1 MERER
6 WRQASPCHL
15 SSLLQ
20 LVLHTRLMLLS
31 YIKHVT
37 TGSSSAGSHSKT
49 KPSNGVPPPPPPD
62 DVMDSSRGGE
72 FSQQVVEGS
81 EEETAVSSTELDE
94 VVKIQT
100 KLLLFLQEK
109 THCEACK
116 LCTTLSE

>member
-1 MERER
+1 M
-6 WRQASPCHL
+6 P
-15 SSLLQ
+15 
-20 LVLHTRLMLLS
+20 LS

-37 TGSSSAGSHSKT
+37 TGSASAGSHST
-49 KPSNGVPPPPPPD
+49 TNGVPPPPPPPD
-62 DVMDSSRGGE
+62 DVMGSSRGGE

-100 KLLLFLQEK
+100 ELLLFLQEK